1 MRRGIVAAGSLIVD
15 TIKLIDA
22 YPKPGTLANIRGI
35 GQCVGG
41 LAANTVID
49 IAVMDGDI
57 PLASIGKIGD
67 DELGA
72 LITNTLKRHGVD
84 SSRIIRSE
92 YPTSFTDVMNDMST
106 GERTFFHER
115 GANARFG
122 IEDIDF
128 DAIEAEY
135 FHVGYALLLDKFD
148 ADDPE
153 YGTVMARAL
162 HKARA
167 MGMKT
172 SLDVVSENSGRF
184 RKIVTPSLKYCTN
197 VIINELE
204 AGLITDIPPRD
215 AEGRVIMANLR
226 AICGKIKSLGV
237 EQNVVIHMPECGAAV
252 DEHGKFSVVGSYEL
266 PAGYVKGSVG
276 AGDAFCAGMLYSMYK
291 GFDMPQALKF
301 ANGAA
306 ALCLSNENAIDGMG
320 SAAEIDAIT
329 FPQREIDFS

>member
-1 MRRGIVAAGSLIVD
+1 MRKGIAAAGSLIVD

-35 GQCVGG
+35 SRCVGG

-49 IAVMDGDI
+49 LAVIDGGM

-67 DELGA
+67 DALGG
-72 LITNTLKRHGVD
+72 LITDTLESYGVD
-84 SSRIIRSE
+84 TSRIIRSE
-92 YPTSFTDVMNDMST
+92 YPTSFTDVMNDMSN

-115 GANARFG
+115 GANAHFG
-122 IEDIDF
+122 IDDIDF
-128 DAIEAEY
+128 GALDAEY
-135 FHVGYALLLDKFD
+135 FHIGYVLLLDAFD

-162 HKARA
+162 HKARE

-184 RKIVTPSLKYCTN
+184 REIVTPSLKYCTN

-204 AGLITDIPPRD
+204 AGLITGIPPRD
-215 AEGRVIMANLR
+215 ADGRVIMANLR
-226 AICGKIKSLGV
+226 AICEKMKFLGV
-237 EQNVVIHMPECGAAV
+237 EENVAIHMPECGVAA
-252 DEHGKFSVVGSYEL
+252 DGRGEFSAVGSYEL
-266 PAGYVKGSVG
+266 PAGYIKGSVG
-276 AGDAFCAGMLYSMYK
+276 AGDAFCAGMLYSIYK
-291 GFDMPQALKF
+291 GFDMPRALKF

-306 ALCLSNENAIDGMG
+306 ALCLSRENAIDGMG
-320 SAAEIDAIT
+320 SAADIEALA
-329 FPQREIDFS
+329 FPQRALDSL

>member
-1 MRRGIVAAGSLIVD
+1 MRRGIAAAGSLIVD

-35 GQCVGG
+35 SQCVGG
-41 LAANTVID
+41 LAANTLID
-49 IAVMDGDI
+49 IAVIDGCI
-57 PLASIGKIGD
+57 PLASLGMIGD
-67 DELGA
+67 DDLGG
-72 LITNTLKRHGVD
+72 LIMRTLERYGVD
-84 SSRIIRSE
+84 TSRIIFSE
-92 YPTSFTDVMNDMST
+92 HPTSFTDVMNDMSN

-128 DAIEAEY
+128 DALDAEY
-135 FHVGYALLLDKFD
+135 FHIGYALLLDKFD

-162 HKARA
+162 HKARES
-167 MGMKT
+167 GMKT

-204 AGLITDIPPRD
+204 AGLITEIPPRNAD
-215 AEGRVIMANLR
+215 GRVIMANLR
-226 AICGKIKSLGV
+226 AICEKIKSLGV
-237 EQNVVIHMPECGAAV
+237 EQNVVIHMPECGVATGG
-252 DEHGKFSVVGSYEL
+252 DGEFSAVGSYEL
-266 PAGYVKGSVG
+266 PAGYIKGSVG
-276 AGDAFCAGMLYSMYK
+276 AGDAFCAGMLYSIYK
-291 GFDMPQALKF
+291 GFDMPRALKF

-306 ALCLSNENAIDGMG
+306 ALCLSRENAIDGMG
-320 SAAEIDAIT
+320 SAADIEALD
-329 FPQREIDFS
+329 FPRRTLIF